1 MKIRECT
8 EIKKEFEIEQL
19 ERKLDIIDIELDTL
33 CSHIIISLNKNEPID
48 LREVKNQIR
57 EIQEFIIN
65 KEELK
70 CINKKNRKKYQL
82 NIKIIQKN
90 I

>member
-19 ERKLDIIDIELDTL
+19 ERKLDIVDIELDTL
-33 CSHIIISLNKNEPID
+33 CSHIIISLNKNKPID

-65 KEELK
+65 
-70 CINKKNRKKYQL
+70 
-82 NIKIIQKN
+82 
-90 I
+90 

>member
-19 ERKLDIIDIELDTL
+19 ERKLDTIDIELDTL

-65 KEELK
+65 
-70 CINKKNRKKYQL
+70 
-82 NIKIIQKN
+82 
-90 I
+90 

>member
-1 MKIRECT
+1 MMKIRECA

-33 CSHIIISLNKNEPID
+33 CSHIIISLNKNKPID
-48 LREVKNQIR
+48 LRDVKNQIR

-65 KEELK
+65 
-70 CINKKNRKKYQL
+70 
-82 NIKIIQKN
+82 
-90 I
+90 

>member
-33 CSHIIISLNKNEPID
+33 CSHIIISLNKNKPID
-48 LREVKNQIR
+48 LRDVKNQIR

-65 KEELK
+65 
-70 CINKKNRKKYQL
+70 
-82 NIKIIQKN
+82 
-90 I
+90 

>member
-19 ERKLDIIDIELDTL
+19 ERKLDTIDIELDTL
-33 CSHIIISLNKNEPID
+33 CSHIIISLNKNKPID

-65 KEELK
+65 
-70 CINKKNRKKYQL
+70 
-82 NIKIIQKN
+82 
-90 I
+90 

>member
-33 CSHIIISLNKNEPID
+33 CSHIIISLNKNKPID

-65 KEELK
+65 
-70 CINKKNRKKYQL
+70 
-82 NIKIIQKN
+82 
-90 I
+90 

>member
-19 ERKLDIIDIELDTL
+19 ERKLDIVDIELDTL
-33 CSHIIISLNKNEPID
+33 CSHIIISLNNNKPID
-48 LREVKNQIR
+48 LIDIKNQIR

-65 KEELK
+65 
-70 CINKKNRKKYQL
+70 
-82 NIKIIQKN
+82 
-90 I
+90 

>member
-1 MKIRECT
+1 MKIRECA

-19 ERKLDIIDIELDTL
+19 ERKLDIVDIELDTL
-33 CSHIIISLNKNEPID
+33 CSHIIISLNKNKPID

-65 KEELK
+65 
-70 CINKKNRKKYQL
+70 
-82 NIKIIQKN
+82 
-90 I
+90 

>member
-1 MKIRECT
+1 MKIRECA

-19 ERKLDIIDIELDTL
+19 ERKLDTIDIELDTL
-33 CSHIIISLNKNEPID
+33 CSHIIIALDKNKPID

-65 KEELK
+65 
-70 CINKKNRKKYQL
+70 
-82 NIKIIQKN
+82 
-90 I
+90 

>member
-19 ERKLDIIDIELDTL
+19 ERKLDIVDIELDTI
-33 CSHIIISLNKNEPID
+33 CSHIIISLNKNKPID

-65 KEELK
+65 
-70 CINKKNRKKYQL
+70 
-82 NIKIIQKN
+82 
-90 I
+90 